1 MSKDESGASYSAKKQ
16 GNTTKQERR
25 KGKGMEKEH
34 WKKKKNTGVPNGQSL
49 NSLTNKIAIAL
60 NFDPK
65 NKINI
70 LSS

>member
-1 MSKDESGASYSAKKQ
+1 MPKNREVLQS
-16 GNTTKQERR
+16 R
-25 KGKGMEKEH
+25 KGGRGRA
-34 WKKKKNTGVPNGQSL
+34 WKKNTGVPNGQSL

>member
-1 MSKDESGASYSAKKQ
+1 MPKNREILQSRRGGRGRAWKK
-16 GNTTKQERR
+16 NT
-25 KGKGMEKEH
+25 G
-34 WKKKKNTGVPNGQSL
+34 KKKKNTGVPNGQSL